1 MRVSSIGFM
10 MDGWLVGGEIGYI
23 NEGRKE
29 KRFLPYVLHP
39 SFLPSSLSFSFC
51 NFSSVKD

>member
-1 MRVSSIGFM
+1 VRVSSIGFM

-51 NFSSVKD
+51 DFSS